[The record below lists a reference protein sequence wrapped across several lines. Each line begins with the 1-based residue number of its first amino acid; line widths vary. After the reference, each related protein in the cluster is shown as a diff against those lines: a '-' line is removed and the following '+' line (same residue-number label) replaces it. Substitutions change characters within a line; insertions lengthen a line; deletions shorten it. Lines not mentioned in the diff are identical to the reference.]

1 MPPTNPHMVALHCKD
16 AAASH
21 TRMHAPLW
29 GDIVSHAQRAAW
41 MARCMPSQRDMTSL
55 SARAYAAAPV
65 WMQHLMISAY
75 GAHLRRQRY
84 GAEQRRNLASIREA
98 QWTPAAAVQQRQ
110 LDVLNEVLAH
120 ARHTVPFYADRLPS
134 TPLASINDLA
144 SLPLLRKP
152 EVRAA
157 GRAMVSSAPIHGP
170 TLEVHTGGTTG
181 SPLTVYCD
189 RAALK
194 RNYAFFARFLES
206 AGLPA
211 RARVATF
218 AGRIIVPPGRS
229 DAPFWRY
236 NLAGNA
242 MLCSSY
248 HIGPGTVAAY
258 ANALARWQPMFID
271 SYPSSIALIARHLLQ
286 VGDTRIRPRAI
297 VTSSETLAP
306 AVRAMVSEAFGCPVF
321 DHYGAAEMAAL
332 ITQCRE
338 GAYHANADYG
348 VVEVIKDGR
357 PVRAGETG
365 EIVATGFVNRVMPF
379 IRYATGDLAVRGDS
393 SPCACGSPFPKLTE
407 ILGREDDVL
416 ITPEGHRVGRL
427 DPIFKA
433 VSTLTETRI
442 VQDEPDHVRVELVC
456 EAALEPAELA
466 TLERGLHDRLGP
478 AMRIEFVRLPQ
489 LERTSSGKS
498 RSVVNLTA
506 SRP

>member
-1 MPPTNPHMVALHCKD
+1 MRPRRGERRRTSARTVTVQGRVARATVC
-16 AAASH
+16 
-21 TRMHAPLW
+21 
-29 GDIVSHAQRAAW
+29 GDGAMYADVGS
-41 MARCMPSQRDMTSL
+41 MTSL
-55 SARAYAAAPV
+55 STRAYFAAPV

-84 GAEQRRNLASIREA
+84 GAEQRRNLARIREA
-98 QWTPAAAVQQRQ
+98 RWTPPAHVQQQQ
-110 LDVLNEVLAH
+110 LETLNEVLAH
-120 ARHTVPFYADRLPS
+120 ARRTVPFYAARVPDA
-134 TPLASINDLA
+134 PLGSVSELGAI
-144 SLPLLRKP
+144 PLLRKAD
-152 EVRAA
+152 VRAA
-157 GRAMVSSAPIHGP
+157 GRAMVSTETPAAAL
-170 TLEVHTGGTTG
+170 LEVHTGGTTG
-181 SPLTVYCD
+181 TPLTVYCD
-189 RAALK
+189 RHALK

-218 AGRIIVPPGRS
+218 AGRIIVPPGRA

-248 HIGPGTVAAY
+248 HIGPATVARY
-258 ANALARWQPMFID
+258 AEALAQWRPMFID
-271 SYPSSIALIARHLLQ
+271 SYPSSIAPIARHLLHT
-286 VGDTRIRPRAI
+286 GDTRIRPRAI

-306 AVRAMVSEAFGCPVF
+306 PVRAMISEAFGCPVY

-332 ITQCRE
+332 ITQCSE

-365 EIVATGFVNRVMPF
+365 EIVATGFINRVMPF

-393 SPCACGSPFPKLTE
+393 APCACGSPFPKLSE

-416 ITPEGHRVGRL
+416 VTPEGHRVGRL

-433 VSTLTETRI
+433 VSSLTETRI
-442 VQDEPDHVRVELVC
+442 VQDAADHVRVELVC
-456 EAALEPAELA
+456 EAALEEAELA

-478 AMRIEFVRLPQ
+478 SMRIEFVRLPR
-489 LERTSSGKS
+489 LERTSSGKT
-498 RSVVNLTA
+498 RSVVNLTGA
-506 SRP
+506 RP